1 MKDSLK
7 NTFPI
12 DGKKAYGLY
21 EPEIIFPLPRMED
34 LLKNT
39 SALFGK
45 TASSGRRIENGPLAG
60 KHFPVKTDSS

>member
-21 EPEIIFPLPRMED
+21 EAEIIFPLPRMQY

-45 TASSGRRIENGPLAG
+45 IASSGRRIENGPQAG
-60 KHFPVKTDSS
+60 KCFPVKTDSS